1 MIPNIDRKSTCK
13 HLDIIGYAN
22 DCNSNKPRYL
32 QNEARYIR
40 LSYIYY
46 YTDASVL
53 QESNQW
59 RIFHILTSEDIDDV
73 IYHILH

>member
-1 MIPNIDRKSTCK
+1 MIAIQISQ
-13 HLDIIGYAN
+13 DISRTRR
-22 DCNSNKPRYL
+22 D
-32 QNEARYIR
+32 IR